1 VSGRGR
7 ALLSDRARRPAAA
20 AAAGFAALAVIL
32 GIVEHDSVR
41 QGAFD
46 TRVDNWITGLFASHR
61 DDLVVVLRTL
71 GSPLV
76 VTSCVL
82 VAAGI
87 CAATRRLRAAL
98 LVAISVPL
106 ASAITEFVGKP
117 LVGRRFWLF
126 LSYPSGHVTGIAT
139 LAVALIIVAA
149 SPSARGLPVVIRAVL
164 PAAAVAAVAAVTLA
178 VVAGR
183 YHYFTDTIGAA
194 GVAGATG
201 LGTALALDRLAD
213 RPAVR
218 KLRGAIRPGRNA
230 RGRNQGGAGPVDAD
244 MSSGHKITITPSDAR
259 IEVSVG
265 GQKLAD
271 SRRAV
276 VLAETGLAPRY
287 YLPRED
293 VRTELLQSTS
303 TESTCPF
310 KGQAAYWSAQVGGEV
325 HSDIVWSYES
335 PIPEAA
341 GIAGL
346 MCFWTERGAE
356 LTVDGVPAEGS
367 STVSPH

>member
-1 VSGRGR
+1 MSGRDG
-7 ALLSDRARRPAAA
+7 ALLSDRARRPAAVL
-20 AAAGFAALAVIL
+20 AAGFAALAVIL
-32 GIVEHDSVR
+32 GIVEHDSVKPG
-41 QGAFD
+41 QFD
-46 TRVDNWITGLFASHR
+46 SRVDDWIIGLFASHR
-61 DDLVVVLRTL
+61 EQLIVILRTL

-76 VTSCVL
+76 VTICVL
-82 VAAGI
+82 VAAGS
-87 CAATRRLRAAL
+87 CAATRRWRAAL
-98 LVAISVPL
+98 LVAICVPL

-149 SPSARGLPVVIRAVL
+149 SPSARSLPAVIRAVV
-164 PAAAVAAVAAVTLA
+164 PAAAVAAVVSVTLA
-178 VVAGR
+178 VVAGK

-201 LGTALALDRLAD
+201 LGTALALDRLAVL
-213 RPAVR
+213 PAVR
-218 KLRGAIRPGRNA
+218 RLGSRIRPARNV
-230 RGRNQGGAGPVDAD
+230 RGRNQDGAGPVDPG
-244 MSSGHKITITPSDAR
+244 MSSGHKITITPSDAH

-265 GQKLAD
+265 GQQLAD
-271 SRRAV
+271 SRRAL

-293 VRTELLQSTS
+293 IRTDLLQPTS

-310 KGQAAYWSAQVGGEV
+310 KGQAAYWSAEVGGQV
-325 HSDIVWSYES
+325 HPDIVWSYES

-341 GIAGL
+341 DIAGL

-367 STVSPH
+367 SAVSPH